1 LGLIFSKKLK
11 KSCLKNPVFVSKTAQ
26 LGVPFSL
33 PPYLLPVVFDYFLL
47 KKLRKLSF
55 LLGLMG
61 VYLLFFHKYLSP
73 YLSPKKIKTCKSNRC
88 TGLCG
93 AEGSEVELFWRGFS
107 YYNKKLSSR
116 IKSYF
121 QE

>member
-1 LGLIFSKKLK
+1 LLGIKNLDSLLFKGLLK
-11 KSCLKNPVFVSKTAQ
+11 AAPSFTISAVGRLKNPVLVSKTAQ

-73 YLSPKKIKTCKSNRC
+73 YLSPKKIMTCKS
-88 TGLCG
+88 
-93 AEGSEVELFWRGFS
+93 S
-107 YYNKKLSSR
+107 
-116 IKSYF
+116 
-121 QE
+121 

>member
-1 LGLIFSKKLK
+1 M
-11 KSCLKNPVFVSKTAQ
+11 FVSKTAQ
-26 LGVPFSL
+26 LGVHFSL

-73 YLSPKKIKTCKSNRC
+73 YLSPKKIKTCKSSRY
-88 TGLCG
+88 TGHCG
-93 AEGSEVELFWRGFS
+93 GKGSEVELFC
-107 YYNKKLSSR
+107 
-116 IKSYF
+116 
-121 QE
+121 

>member
-1 LGLIFSKKLK
+1 LIFSKKLK

-73 YLSPKKIKTCKSNRC
+73 YLSPKKIMTCKSSRY
-88 TGLCG
+88 TGHCG
-93 AEGSEVELFWRGFS
+93 AKGSKVELFWGGFRVFK
-107 YYNKKLSSR
+107 KKLLYLNYKP
-116 IKSYF
+116 I
-121 QE
+121 